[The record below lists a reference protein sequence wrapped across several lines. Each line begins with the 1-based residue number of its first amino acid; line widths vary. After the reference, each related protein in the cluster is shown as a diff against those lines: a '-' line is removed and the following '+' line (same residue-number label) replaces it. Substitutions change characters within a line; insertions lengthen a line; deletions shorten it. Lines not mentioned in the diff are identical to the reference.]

1 MVFLGLEKPVEYQR
15 QQIFNPVTANMVLNT
30 GRDYINAV
38 YNEYKQ
44 GLEDLKEFNKTYGDF
59 TSPIQKDMDWYDKN
73 VTGKVRN
80 FINNMYA
87 NGIDPLRSAEG
98 RAAVSQLI
106 YSMPVGDINKL
117 RQSADAARE
126 YIKNKGLLE
135 RAGKYDR
142 DLNERFLGYDLS
154 NYDTLNGGNGIWNI
168 TSPLEAKS
176 LKELTEASFNNR
188 TPHDLTKD
196 EVLSFEG
203 QTYDPNA
210 KYKGFT
216 KRDLRDIADKVAPG
230 LYGTPYMDYYRDL
243 AKQKLEAAGIKPTK
257 QNVDAQLA
265 SDIANSQDEYLVRPV
280 ADYNDYYKRASLALQ
295 RERNALYKQK
305 INNSGGGGNG
315 KKEQEPF
322 SYAGRLY
329 RASLA
334 KAASNGGIQYNWFD
348 VQNHYG
354 DISKSI
360 YTTQYDFGNSVADKL
375 YKSKHDVDRENY
387 RKSLVKDNVPSKTI
401 AYRMKL
407 WDNIHKNDKSN
418 EQVGKSR
425 QMIDL
430 FRNRYEIETKDP
442 GTFVQWHGGSTVDGN
457 KHVIQASDADLSKLF
472 GERFII
478 SHTAGNKNIPLNDN
492 AKLRNLISQYGSSNT
507 TITPLNRVYGAL
519 MQDDGAFHTYTRVK
533 ITINRGENEKPIV
546 KYAYYDMGIH
556 SGATSGGARNTDY
569 NKQRKIAQGGYRQI
583 GSVGLHYDPNTRQ
596 MVPNDVRYTYDP
608 NATHEVDSEYN
619 IYPDASSWLEF
630 GPQDARVNAYL
641 KAKGS
646 VYNEAYGPEAIDYDD
661 FLFFDE

>member
-1 MVFLGLEKPVEYQR
+1 MVYAGDQWIQLPV
-15 QQIFNPVTANMVLNT
+15 
-30 GRDYINAV
+30 RDLYDTQMMSMAINAARDM
-38 YNEYKQ
+38 YNRAEKKLDDFYDK
-44 GLEDLKEFNKTYGDF
+44 YGDF
-59 TSPIQKDMDWYDKN
+59 TSPIQKDMDAYNNIIGGVKD
-73 VTGKVRN
+73 T
-80 FINNMYA
+80 INNIYA
-87 NGIDPLRSAEG
+87 RGGDPLRNAQDRAEMMSVI
-98 RAAVSQLI
+98 RNV
-106 YSMPVGDINKL
+106 PVGDINKL
-117 RQSADAARE
+117 KQSADNARKYNEAVQQLKLAGLYNPETAALEGVPMDQYSTLGDGETPGNGVWGLMSPTPYRNMAQFSKD
-126 YIKNKGLLE
+126 YFDNIKPFE
-135 RAGKYDR
+135 RAASKNGVSYTISEINEN
-142 DLNERFLGYDLS
+142 DLHRIADAHFNDLVKTPQGQLMYKLYLQQS
-154 NYDTLNGGNGIWNI
+154 NN
-168 TSPLEAKS
+168 
-176 LKELTEASFNNR
+176 
-188 TPHDLTKD
+188 
-196 EVLSFEG
+196 
-203 QTYDPNA
+203 DPNA
-210 KYKGFT
+210 ARQAFNNAVVSGNLDRLYYSDNYQEADL
-216 KRDLRDIADKVAPG
+216 KRQG
-230 LYGTPYMDYYRDL
+230 
-243 AKQKLEAAGIKPTK
+243 
-257 QNVDAQLA
+257 
-265 SDIANSQDEYLVRPV
+265 
-280 ADYNDYYKRASLALQ
+280 LALQ
-295 RERNALYKQK
+295 RERNALARQRLNKA
-305 INNSGGGGNG
+305 SGSGN
-315 KKEQEPF
+315 KVDQEPF

-375 YKSKHDVDRENY
+375 YKSKYDVDRENY

-418 EQVGKSR
+418 EQIGKSR

-430 FRNRYEIETKDP
+430 FRNRYEIEVKDP
-442 GTFVQWHGGSTVDGN
+442 STFVQWHGGSTVDGN
-457 KHVIQASDADLSKLF
+457 KHVIQASDADISKLF

-507 TITPLNRVYGAL
+507 TITPLNKVYGAL
-519 MQDDGAFHTYTRVK
+519 MQDDGAFHTYARVK

-546 KYAYYDMGIH
+546 KYAYYDTGIH

-583 GSVGLHYDPNTRQ
+583 GNVGLHYDPNTRQ
-596 MVPNDVRYTYDP
+596 MVPNDVRYIYDP

-646 VYNEAYGPEAIDYDD
+646 VFNGAYGPETIDYDD

>member
-1 MVFLGLEKPVEYQR
+1 MVYAGDQWVQLPV
-15 QQIFNPVTANMVLNT
+15 
-30 GRDYINAV
+30 RDLYDTQMMAMAINAARDM
-38 YNEYKQ
+38 YTRAEKKIDDFYDK
-44 GLEDLKEFNKTYGDF
+44 YGDF
-59 TSPIQKDMDWYDKN
+59 TSPIQKDMDSYNNIIGGVKD
-73 VTGKVRN
+73 T
-80 FINNMYA
+80 INNIYA
-87 NGIDPLRSAEG
+87 RGGDPLRNAQDRAEMM
-98 RAAVSQLI
+98 AAIRNV
-106 YSMPVGDINKL
+106 PVGDINKL
-117 RQSADAARE
+117 KQSADNARKYNEAVQQLKLAGLYNPETAA
-126 YIKNKGLLE
+126 LE
-135 RAGKYDR
+135 GVPMDQY
-142 DLNERFLGYDLS
+142 S
-154 NYDTLNGGNGIWNI
+154 TLDYGETPGNGVWGLMSPTPYHNMAQFSKDYFDNI
-168 TSPLEAKS
+168 KPFERS
-176 LKELTEASFNNR
+176 ASKNGISYTVSEINENDLHRIADAHFNDLVK
-188 TPHDLTKD
+188 TPQ
-196 EVLSFEG
+196 G
-203 QTYDPNA
+203 QLMYKLYLQQSNNDPNA
-210 KYKGFT
+210 ARQAFNNAVVSGNLDRLYYSDNYQEADL
-216 KRDLRDIADKVAPG
+216 KRQG
-230 LYGTPYMDYYRDL
+230 
-243 AKQKLEAAGIKPTK
+243 
-257 QNVDAQLA
+257 
-265 SDIANSQDEYLVRPV
+265 
-280 ADYNDYYKRASLALQ
+280 LALQ
-295 RERNALYKQK
+295 RERNALARQRLNKASS
-305 INNSGGGGNG
+305 SGN
-315 KKEQEPF
+315 KVDQEPF

-334 KAASNGGIQYNWFD
+334 NAASNGGIQYNWFD

-375 YKSKHDVDRENY
+375 YKSKYDVDRENY

-401 AYRMKL
+401 AYRMKQ

-418 EQVGKSR
+418 EQIGKSR

-430 FRNRYEIETKDP
+430 FRNRYEIEVKDP
-442 GTFVQWHGGSTVDGN
+442 STFVQWHGGSTVDGN
-457 KHVIQASDADLSKLF
+457 KHVIQASDADISKLF

-507 TITPLNRVYGAL
+507 TITPLNKVYGAL
-519 MQDDGAFHTYTRVK
+519 MQDDGAFHTYARVK

-546 KYAYYDMGIH
+546 KYAYYDTGIH

-583 GSVGLHYDPNTRQ
+583 GNVGLHYDPNTRQ

-630 GPQDARVNAYL
+630 GPQDARVNDYL

-646 VYNEAYGPEAIDYDD
+646 VYNGAYGPETIDYDD